1 MAIAADLCRKKGM
14 TSSEK
19 TETMHT
25 LVRQWK
31 DSGLSQAKFATQH
44 NLTLVKFRYWIKKL
58 KEPSGN
64 EPAFVQLKGFPA
76 QSISLRYPNGIELV
90 LPIQT
95 PVHILNALV
104 HHPAGCSR

>member
-1 MAIAADLCRKKGM
+1 M

-31 DSGLSQAKFATQH
+31 DSGLSQAKFAAQH

-58 KEPSGN
+58 KEPSDI
-64 EPAFVQLKGFPA
+64 EPVFVQIKGFSA
-76 QSISLRYPNGIELV
+76 QSISLHYPNGIELV

-95 PVHILNALV
+95 PVHILNSLI

>member
-1 MAIAADLCRKKGM
+1 M

-19 TETMHT
+19 IETMQT
-25 LVRQWK
+25 LVRRWQ
-31 DSGLSQAKFATQH
+31 DSGLSQAKFAAQH
-44 NLTLVKFRYWIKKL
+44 NLTLVKFRYWIKKF
-58 KEPSGN
+58 KEPLDI
-64 EPAFVQLKGFPA
+64 EPAFVQIKGFSA

-95 PVHILNALV
+95 PVQILNALI

>member
-1 MAIAADLCRKKGM
+1 M

-19 TETMHT
+19 VETIHT
-25 LVRQWK
+25 LVLQWK
-31 DSGLSQAKFATQH
+31 DSGLSQAKFAAQH

-58 KEPSGN
+58 KEPSDI
-64 EPAFVQLKGFPA
+64 EPAFVQIKGFSA
-76 QSISLRYPNGIELV
+76 QSINLRYPNGIELV

-95 PVHILNALV
+95 PVHILNALI